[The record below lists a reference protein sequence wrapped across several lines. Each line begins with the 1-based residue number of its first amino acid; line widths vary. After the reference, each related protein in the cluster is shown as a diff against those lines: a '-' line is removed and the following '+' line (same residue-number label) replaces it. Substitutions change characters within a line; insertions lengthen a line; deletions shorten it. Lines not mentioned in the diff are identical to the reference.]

1 VALMVMNRGPM
12 SPTFRSLSEPADQ
25 AANRQTAS
33 LAALAVTLVLIVV
46 SLFLVDRL
54 RAEAAFEDCVLSGRS
69 ACALVSAQ

>member
-1 VALMVMNRGPM
+1 M
-12 SPTFRSLSEPADQ
+12 SPTFRSLAEPADQ

-33 LAALAVTLVLIVV
+33 LAALAVTLLLIVV

-69 ACALVSAQ
+69 ACTVVAVP